1 MLVVASNILTQ
12 PLNNCTEEPDPFFG
26 WTSSR
31 SIRISS
37 SFTYLAL
44 SRSRYVAV
52 YDRAVGTRYDPS
64 MGIFQRDDSLKADW
78 RKFELPASRHPI
90 TLENERHR
98 HLINSFHTTNED
110 ESAGALREA
119 SPNPAPSSHVTP
131 AQRGGLKNVRGGSAD
146 RWRDSTVNRMTD
158 QKDIKIDRAPPNPRN
173 RLTTIASSALRR
185 TFLSTPT
192 WTE

>member
-1 MLVVASNILTQ
+1 MLVVASKILTQ
-12 PLNNCTEEPDPFFG
+12 PLNNRTEEPDPFFG

-64 MGIFQRDDSLKADW
+64 MGIFQRDDSLKAADW

-110 ESAGALREA
+110 ESAGALRAWSESEPSA
-119 SPNPAPSSHVTP
+119 VIARHPSPARRPQKCTW
-131 AQRGGLKNVRGGSAD
+131 GVRRQMA
-146 RWRDSTVNRMTD
+146 RQHR
-158 QKDIKIDRAPPNPRN
+158 
-173 RLTTIASSALRR
+173 
-185 TFLSTPT
+185 
-192 WTE
+192 